1 MLCVASHCSP
11 ISFKLFSGLNRNFE
25 YLVVRWCVVK
35 HVMRYC
41 YRPPVYVKLEDLC
54 HMAFCNPKKFTLVSN
69 CHRVKFQSRFS
80 GLNRNFEYLV
90 VRWCVVKHVMRY
102 KTFCPQGVVCQDKV
116 VSSNV
121 VWFIYMKSW
130 NHFHKTRLSG
140 LLATQSIFFF
150 FCELLTNDS

>member
-11 ISFKLFSGLNRNFE
+11 ISFKL
-25 YLVVRWCVVK
+25 
-35 HVMRYC
+35 
-41 YRPPVYVKLEDLC
+41 
-54 HMAFCNPKKFTLVSN
+54 
-69 CHRVKFQSRFS
+69 FS

-130 NHFHKTRLSG
+130 NHFHKTRSSG
-140 LLATQSIFFF
+140 LSIVFIVITTYLGRNIYLWNWY
-150 FCELLTNDS
+150 LLLKVTLNTRDWNLILWQFETKVNFLGLQNAIWHRSSNLTYTGGL

>member
-35 HVMRYC
+35 HVI
-41 YRPPVYVKLEDLC
+41 
-54 HMAFCNPKKFTLVSN
+54 
-69 CHRVKFQSRFS
+69 
-80 GLNRNFEYLV
+80 
-90 VRWCVVKHVMRY
+90 RY

-130 NHFHKTRLSG
+130 NHFHKTRSSRLSIVFIVITTYLG
-140 LLATQSIFFF
+140 RNIYLWNWYLLLKVT
-150 FCELLTNDS
+150 LNTRDWNLTLWQFETKVLIWHILEACNT

>member
-11 ISFKLFSGLNRNFE
+11 ISFKL
-25 YLVVRWCVVK
+25 
-35 HVMRYC
+35 
-41 YRPPVYVKLEDLC
+41 
-54 HMAFCNPKKFTLVSN
+54 
-69 CHRVKFQSRFS
+69 FS

-140 LLATQSIFFF
+140 LSIVFIVITTYLGRNIYLWNWY
-150 FCELLTNDS
+150 LLLKVTLNTRDWNLTLWQFETRVNFLGLQNAIWHRSSNLTYTGGL

>member
-35 HVMRYC
+35 HVMRY
-41 YRPPVYVKLEDLC
+41 
-54 HMAFCNPKKFTLVSN
+54 
-69 CHRVKFQSRFS
+69 
-80 GLNRNFEYLV
+80 
-90 VRWCVVKHVMRY
+90 
-102 KTFCPQGVVCQDKV
+102 KTFCLQGVVCQDKV

-140 LLATQSIFFF
+140 LSIVFIVITTYLGRNIYLWNWY
-150 FCELLTNDS
+150 LLLKVTLNTRDWNLTLWQFETRVNFLGLQNAIWHRSSNLTYTGGL